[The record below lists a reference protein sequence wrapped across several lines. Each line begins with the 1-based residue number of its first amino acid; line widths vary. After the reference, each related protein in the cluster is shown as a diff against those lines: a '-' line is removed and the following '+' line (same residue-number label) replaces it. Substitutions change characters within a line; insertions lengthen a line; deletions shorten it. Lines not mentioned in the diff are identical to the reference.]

1 MNQPAKL
8 VHYSLVIMATALAYA
23 PRASADE
30 LVSFATGG
38 YASGLRTKEMMH
50 MIDTNNDGM
59 ISKDEWLDMEEKG
72 FAAMDTN
79 KDGFLDKSEFIRP
92 DPPALAFATAAYARG
107 LMTDEM
113 FKKIDTNGDGK
124 ISRDEFIAYNKKVF
138 EILDKNKKG
147 MIGQVDFI
155 RPAG

>member
-1 MNQPAKL
+1 MNLPSKL
-8 VHYSLVIMATALAYA
+8 MYYSLIILATALAPA
-23 PRASADE
+23 PYASADE
-30 LVSFATGG
+30 IVSFATGG

-50 MIDTNNDGM
+50 MIDTNHDGM
-59 ISKDEWLDMEEKG
+59 ISKDEWLDFEEKS

-79 KDGFLDKSEFIRP
+79 KDGFLDEKEFTRP
-92 DPPALAFATAAYARG
+92 DNPNVAFATAAYVRG

-124 ISRDEFIAYNKKVF
+124 ISRDEFIAYQKKIF
-138 EILDKNKKG
+138 DMLDKDKKG
-147 MIGQVDFI
+147 VVGQVDFI